1 MKFAMADESQDELRT
16 FLLSVLNRI
25 ECAFRESEEIG
36 SPEIVN
42 QLESL
47 LIILNNTNVFLSM
60 LTDDFE
66 VESEEQSKK
75 DELERLR
82 KCFLDVFRVT
92 KDHFL
97 KLSLAVNV
105 VTSLYPDDE
114 KVVKPHPGPGRPPV
128 HIPCDVLEGLREL
141 GFTWN
146 KIAQMFGVSRWTI
159 ARRVKEYGL
168 ENLQGFQMCQMTY

>member
-1 MKFAMADESQDELRT
+1 MADESEDELRT

-75 DELERLR
+75 DEL
-82 KCFLDVFRVT
+82 K
-92 KDHFL
+92 
-97 KLSLAVNV
+97 
-105 VTSLYPDDE
+105 
-114 KVVKPHPGPGRPPV
+114 G
-128 HIPCDVLEGLREL
+128 
-141 GFTWN
+141 
-146 KIAQMFGVSRWTI
+146 
-159 ARRVKEYGL
+159 
-168 ENLQGFQMCQMTY
+168 